1 MILYSYILLISITV
15 VFSVNSCLRHSRW
28 LSVLMFAFALEYFC
42 TSKVYN
48 HLKAEETMY
57 IQFCNAVSKEIQV

>member
-1 MILYSYILLISITV
+1 MSTV
-15 VFSVNSCLRHSRW
+15 VYVTADL

-57 IQFCNAVSKEIQV
+57 IQFCNAVSNEIQVNVNN